1 MKDSFNDLSYGELL
15 TRRDEIRTQYREVRF
30 NVVVGHVDNP
40 LLLRTLKRKL
50 ARLNTILH
58 EYDLGVRQA
67 KVAGTGG
74 GGRAGEEE
82 ANEQPA
88 AAQAEVGQ

>member
-15 TRRDEIRTQYREVRF
+15 TRREEMRKQYRDVRF

-50 ARLNTILH
+50 ARLNTIVH
-58 EYDLGVRQA
+58 EYDLGIRQA
-67 KVAGTGG
+67 RVSSTGDQQ
-74 GGRAGEEE
+74 A
-82 ANEQPA
+82 AEQPA
-88 AAQAEVGQ
+88 AVQAEENE

>member
-15 TRRDEIRTQYREVRF
+15 TRREEMRKQYRDVRF

-50 ARLNTILH
+50 ARLNTIVH
-58 EYDLGVRQA
+58 EYDLGIRQA
-67 KVAGTGG
+67 QVSSTGDQQ
-74 GGRAGEEE
+74 A
-82 ANEQPA
+82 AEQPSPV
-88 AAQAEVGQ
+88 QAEENE

>member
-15 TRRDEIRTQYREVRF
+15 TRRDEIRKEYRDVRF

-50 ARLNTILH
+50 ARLNTVVH
-58 EYDLGVRQA
+58 EYDLGIRQ
-67 KVAGTGG
+67 T
-74 GGRAGEEE
+74 RAGG
-82 ANEQPA
+82 AGGEQAAEQEPA
-88 AAQAEVGQ
+88 AEAAAK

>member
-15 TRRDEIRTQYREVRF
+15 TRRDEMRKQYRDVRF

-58 EYDLGVRQA
+58 EYDLGIRQA
-67 KVAGTGG
+67 QAAVTG
-74 GGRAGEEE
+74 AEE
-82 ANEQPA
+82 AGGKEENEQPA
-88 AAQAEVGQ
+88 AAPAQVEQ

>member
-15 TRRDEIRTQYREVRF
+15 TRRDEIRRQYRDVRF

-50 ARLNTILH
+50 ARLNTIVH
-58 EYDLGVRQA
+58 EYDLGIRQTR
-67 KVAGTGG
+67 AGANGG
-74 GGRAGEEE
+74 GAAAGQAE
-82 ANEQPA
+82 ANA
-88 AAQAEVGQ
+88 